1 MKILVLIDGSKW
13 SHMGALHAISIAKKK
28 GAEVVLL
35 SVLDKREAR
44 AMAFNYCTQSD
55 KCEIIGTY
63 EQNIWKDMHR
73 SIEAELENIR
83 DYCSQEG
90 CVCTIKIR
98 EGARREEIVAEIREN
113 DYSLVVMGAFGK
125 SGASHPG
132 SCLSEIAGEITT
144 PLFILRG

>member
-1 MKILVLIDGSKW
+1 MKILTLIDGSKW

-63 EQNIWKDMHR
+63 EQNIWQDMRR

-83 DYCSQEG
+83 DFCGQEG
-90 CVCTIKIR
+90 CVCTAKIR
-98 EGARREEIVAEIREN
+98 EGSRREEIVAEIRSN
-113 DYSLVVMGAFGK
+113 GYSLVVMGAFGRSGK
-125 SGASHPG
+125 SQLG
-132 SCLSEIAGEITT
+132 SCLGEISGEIAT
-144 PLFILRG
+144 PVLIVR